1 MTLVDDLG
9 PEGDEEMERLRNT
22 TPRGVAQGAPTS
34 PILANTIMDL
44 WIAANE
50 KIQATC
56 VAYADDSVSASDREI
71 EPMVPEFTGIT
82 INEEKSGYVK
92 YAGKWLKPL
101 KFLGFIYDPETG
113 I

>member
-1 MTLVDDLG
+1 MTLVDELG

-44 WIAANE
+44 WIEENE
-50 KIQATC
+50 RLGARCI
-56 VAYADDSVSASDREI
+56 AYADDSVSFSESKIDI
-71 EPMVPEFTGIT
+71 EVPKFTGII

-92 YAGKWLKPL
+92 YEGTWMKPL
-101 KFLGFIYDPETG
+101 KFLGFEWDGETG
-113 I
+113 T